1 MTQKPRGKQSQIKAS
16 IAEWIEWNGGYAVVT
31 NISGIPIKG
40 DFSRMRKNPEM
51 AGLGDVISCWYG
63 EFHQFEVKPTDKAQ
77 LDPDQ
82 LDHQHRTERG
92 GGFYHQVV
100 SVDDVIRILEA
111 RKAKITLQ
119 NPISKG

>member
-1 MTQKPRGKQSQIKAS
+1 MGRLKPQGKQSQIKAS

-51 AGLGDVISCWYG
+51 SGLGDVICCWYG
-63 EFHQFEVKPTDKAQ
+63 VFHEFEVKPNRKAK

-82 LDHQHRTERG
+82 LDHKHRIERG

-100 SVDDVIRILEA
+100 SVDDVIAILTA
-111 RKAKITLQ
+111 RRDRQTVI
-119 NPISKG
+119 